1 MAIKAIGFDY
11 GGVIKGNPGAIF
23 GAGITDILNVTDEQF
38 YKAYYKHNKAV
49 NRGEITWPTLWK
61 LVLTDLNKSDKF
73 QEVMA
78 LHNKVY
84 NQSLNS
90 NMLELVDTL
99 RKSGYKVGLLS
110 NNTLDEEA
118 KMISQHLE
126 QHFDVLHVSASTGF
140 VKPEPAAFIKFAS
153 DLGVNMNE
161 LVFIDDSAKSLST
174 AKECGYAPILFKSY
188 EQLLDELA
196 NEGVN
201 VAKDLVK

>member
-23 GAGITDILNVTDEQF
+23 GAGITNILGVTDEQF
-38 YKAYYKHNKAV
+38 YQAYYRHNKAV

-61 LVLTDLNKSDKF
+61 LVLSDLNKFDKF
-73 QEVMA
+73 QEVMD
-78 LHNKVY
+78 LHNQVY

-118 KMISQHLE
+118 KMMSFHLE

-140 VKPEPAAFIKFAS
+140 VKPEPEAFNTFIK
-153 DLGVNMNE
+153 DLGVAMDE
-161 LVFIDDSAKSLST
+161 LVFIDDSEKSLST
-174 AKECGYAPILFKSY
+174 AKDCGYTPILFKSY
-188 EQLLDELA
+188 EQLIAALQQL
-196 NEGVN
+196 GITVR
-201 VAKDLVK
+201 

>member
-23 GAGITDILNVTDEQF
+23 GAGITNILNVTDEQF
-38 YKAYYKHNKAV
+38 YQAYYRHNKAV
-49 NRGEITWPTLWK
+49 NRGEISWPELWK
-61 LVLTDLNKSDKF
+61 LVLSDLNKSDKF

-78 LHNKVY
+78 LHNQVY

-118 KMISQHLE
+118 KMMSLHLE
-126 QHFDVLHVSASTGF
+126 QHFDVLQVSASTGF
-140 VKPEPAAFIKFAS
+140 VKPEPEAFNTFIK
-153 DLGVNMNE
+153 DLGVAMDE
-161 LVFIDDSAKSLST
+161 LVFIDDSEKSLST
-174 AKECGYAPILFKSY
+174 AKECGYTPILFKSY
-188 EQLLDELA
+188 EQLIAALQQLGIA
-196 NEGVN
+196 
-201 VAKDLVK
+201 VK

>member
-23 GAGITDILNVTDEQF
+23 GAGITNILGVTDEQF
-38 YKAYYKHNKAV
+38 YQAYYRHNKAV
-49 NRGEITWPTLWK
+49 NRGEISWPELWK

-78 LHNKVY
+78 LHNQVY

-118 KMISQHLE
+118 KMMSLHLE

-140 VKPEPAAFIKFAS
+140 VKPEPEAFNTFIK
-153 DLGVNMNE
+153 DLGVAMDE
-161 LVFIDDSAKSLST
+161 LVFIDDSEKSLST
-174 AKECGYAPILFKSY
+174 AKECGYTPILFKSY
-188 EQLLDELA
+188 EQLIGALQQL
-196 NEGVN
+196 GIKVQ
-201 VAKDLVK
+201 

>member
-23 GAGITDILNVTDEQF
+23 GAGITNILGVTDEQF
-38 YKAYYKHNKAV
+38 YQAYYRHNKAV
-49 NRGEITWPTLWK
+49 NRGEISWPELWK
-61 LVLTDLNKSDKF
+61 LVLSDLNKSDKF

-78 LHNKVY
+78 LHNQVY

-118 KMISQHLE
+118 KMMSLHLE

-140 VKPEPAAFIKFAS
+140 VKPEPEAFNTFIK
-153 DLGVNMNE
+153 DLGVTMDE
-161 LVFIDDSAKSLST
+161 LVFIDDSEKSLST
-174 AKECGYAPILFKSY
+174 AKECGYTPILFKSY
-188 EQLLDELA
+188 GQLIAALQQLGIA
-196 NEGVN
+196 
-201 VAKDLVK
+201 VK

>member
-23 GAGITDILNVTDEQF
+23 GAGITNILGVTDEQF
-38 YKAYYKHNKAV
+38 YQAYYRHNKAV
-49 NRGEITWPTLWK
+49 NRGEISWPELWK
-61 LVLTDLNKSDKF
+61 LVLSDLNKSDKF

-78 LHNKVY
+78 LHNQVY

-118 KMISQHLE
+118 KMMSFHLE

-140 VKPEPAAFIKFAS
+140 VKPEPEAFNTFIK
-153 DLGVNMNE
+153 DLGVAMDE
-161 LVFIDDSAKSLST
+161 LVFIDDSEKSLST
-174 AKECGYAPILFKSY
+174 AKECGYTPILFKSY
-188 EQLLDELA
+188 EQLIAALQQL
-196 NEGVN
+196 GITVR
-201 VAKDLVK
+201 